1 MTRMAMA
8 LAAGALLA
16 GAAGC
21 GKPVL
26 RVADASLG
34 DYYSEEEFKDLS
46 QEQRDE
52 YCNELALQDSMY
64 RDEIRQARAA
74 LAEAE
79 ARRAPLRV
87 EVDSLL
93 AEAERRE
100 QNIRTPEAPR
110 GETTESLRQWSV
122 RPGESLWRISSRGDV
137 YGDGTKWRKIY
148 EGNRGSIRDPDLIYP
163 GQELRIP

>member
-1 MTRMAMA
+1 ML
-8 LAAGALLA
+8 LAAGALLSSYSM
-16 GAAGC
+16 GC

-34 DYYSEEEFKDLS
+34 DYYSEDEFKSLS
-46 QEQRDE
+46 REQRDE

-64 RDEIRQARAA
+64 QEEIRQAKVA

-79 ARRAPLRV
+79 ARRAPFRT

-100 QNIRTPEAPR
+100 QNIRTPETTG
-110 GETTESLRQWSV
+110 GEATASARRWNV
-122 RPGESLWRISSRGDV
+122 RPGESLWQISSRGDV

-148 EGNRGSIRDPDLIYP
+148 EQNRGSIRDPDLIYP